1 VVGWLGLATLL
12 VVALHAVRARRRRPR
27 APVEVRDFVER
38 LRRELIAHHPE
49 VRVLG
54 LIPGRFAAVISVR
67 GQELPV
73 SLHHLFQQSLTFPN
87 SFSEMVRQFVEDA
100 FDRGLE
106 RTWEHGFADVATSIL
121 PQIRTRAWLREHG
134 SVFGQ
139 GALVHRDFTDDLVIC
154 YVIDDPWCMTFV
166 CRAHLQQWGYTED
179 DLYHLATRNLN
190 ALAAT
195 EVPLPGPEDD
205 GVLVR
210 TGDGFDAA
218 RVLLLDREKLD
229 GLLVGLPERD
239 VLWLGDGEKRG
250 LEGLMALNAK
260 QARRASHPLSPTLYR
275 VTDGEL
281 VPVKGSRSES
291 RSQRAPA
298 E

>member
-1 VVGWLGLATLL
+1 MGW
-12 VVALHAVRARRRRPR
+12 VVAGWVALAAGLVGVFHLMRAHRRRPQ
-27 APVEVRDFVER
+27 APAEVRAFVER
-38 LRRELIAHHPE
+38 LRQELATHHRDVE
-49 VRVLG
+49 LLG

-73 SLHHLFQQSLTFPN
+73 SLHHLFQQSLTFP
-87 SFSEMVRQFVEDA
+87 SAFSDMVAQFVEDA
-100 FDRGLE
+100 FERGLE

-139 GALVHRDFTDDLVIC
+139 GALVHRQLTEDLVIC

-166 CRAHLQQWGYTED
+166 CRAHLQQWGHGED
-179 DLYHLATRNLN
+179 DLYHLATRNLH
-190 ALAAT
+190 ALAAAD
-195 EVPLPGPEDD
+195 VPLPGPNDD

-218 RVLLLDREKLD
+218 RVLLLDRDKID

-239 VLWLGDGEKRG
+239 VLWLGTDEPRG
-250 LEGLMALNAK
+250 LGGLMALNAK
-260 QARRASHPLSPTLYR
+260 QARRATHPLSTTLYR
-275 VTDGEL
+275 MTDGEL
-281 VPVKGSRSES
+281 VPVTDSGSGS
-291 RSQRAPA
+291 
-298 E
+298 